1 MCSPQDPRRLASS
14 PEKQHDNHV
23 LWCGAFHQS
32 NRAKKSRAFYPRS
45 MQNRTFSRILGVL
58 LYCLSVSDGQ
68 SEIHQDVDVL
78 LHAYEITDAERSLL
92 NKLPPEVV
100 ALLTERLNAVEAAQ
114 PTEARLFGLLH
125 AKIEQFIDVLPQS
138 EIEAAISALERKCA
152 DARTPY
158 REFRQKKLVSV
169 RSLYRKRLDRTA
181 PRNTLMPIQKAATP
195 EIPDSGTP
203 VATNWRFSSEFAMP
217 LSVIAILISA
227 MLALG
232 WLHLR
237 KKH

>member
-1 MCSPQDPRRLASS
+1 MKRLASS
-14 PEKQHDNHV
+14 LEKQGDIRV
-23 LWCGAFHQS
+23 LGCGALHHP
-32 NRAKKSRAFYPRS
+32 NRTKKSRVFYPRN

-58 LYCLSVSDGQ
+58 LYCLSVSDSQ
-68 SEIHQDVDVL
+68 SKIHHDVEVL

-100 ALLTERLNAVEAAQ
+100 VLLTQRLNAVEAAE

-125 AKIEQFIDVLPQS
+125 AKLEQFIDVLPQS
-138 EIEAAISALERKCA
+138 EIEAAISALERKSA

-158 REFRQKKLVSV
+158 REFRQKNLVSV
-169 RSLYRKRLDRTA
+169 RTLYRKRLDMTA
-181 PRNTLMPIQKAATP
+181 PRNALMPIQKAAAP

-203 VATNWRFSSEFAMP
+203 VATSWRFSSESAMP
-217 LSVIAILISA
+217 LSVSAILISA

>member
-1 MCSPQDPRRLASS
+1 MKRLASS
-14 PEKQHDNHV
+14 LEKQGDIRV
-23 LWCGAFHQS
+23 LGCGALHHP
-32 NRAKKSRAFYPRS
+32 NRTKKSRVFYPRS

-58 LYCLSVSDGQ
+58 LYCLSVSDSQ
-68 SEIHQDVDVL
+68 SEIHHDVEVL

-138 EIEAAISALERKCA
+138 EIEAAISALERKSA

-158 REFRQKKLVSV
+158 REFRQKNLASV
-169 RSLYRKRLDRTA
+169 RTLYRRRLDRGTSSNALIPIPKAVA
-181 PRNTLMPIQKAATP
+181 PKIT
-195 EIPDSGTP
+195 DSGTP
-203 VATNWRFSSEFAMP
+203 VATNWRFNSESTMP

-237 KKH
+237 KEH

>member
-1 MCSPQDPRRLASS
+1 
-14 PEKQHDNHV
+14 
-23 LWCGAFHQS
+23 
-32 NRAKKSRAFYPRS
+32 
-45 MQNRTFSRILGVL
+45 
-58 LYCLSVSDGQ
+58 VSDSQ
-68 SEIHQDVDVL
+68 SEIHHDVEVL

-138 EIEAAISALERKCA
+138 EIEAAISALERKSA

-158 REFRQKKLVSV
+158 REFRQKNLASV
-169 RSLYRKRLDRTA
+169 RTLYRRRLDRGTSSNALIPIPKAVA
-181 PRNTLMPIQKAATP
+181 PKIT
-195 EIPDSGTP
+195 DSGTP
-203 VATNWRFSSEFAMP
+203 VATNWRFNSESTMP

-237 KKH
+237 KEH